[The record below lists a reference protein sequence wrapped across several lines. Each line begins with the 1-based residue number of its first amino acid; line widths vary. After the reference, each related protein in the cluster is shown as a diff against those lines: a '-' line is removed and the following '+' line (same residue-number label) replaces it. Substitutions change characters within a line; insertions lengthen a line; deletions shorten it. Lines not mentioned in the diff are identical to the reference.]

1 MVEEEDIL
9 WLVNNLKMVKDRY
22 ISVDVF
28 RGFTIALMII
38 VNSPGNWGNTF
49 APLLHADW
57 HGITLTDFVYPF
69 FIFIVGV
76 SIVLSNKNK
85 GTSSSTKT
93 ILFRSIKIF
102 SLGVFLGFFT
112 GFMYQVVGSGES
124 FSLSDIRIPGV
135 LQRIALVYLFCAI
148 LYNYT
153 NWVQQLVVML
163 SLLVVYYILMTFVS
177 VPGIGPG
184 VLEPGKNLAAYIDSL
199 LIPGSMWEGTWDPE
213 GILSTLP
220 AIASG
225 IGGML
230 AGYILTTK
238 KTIEN
243 KVIIMYFVGVFCLL
257 DSFVWEWIMPI
268 NKNLW
273 TSTYVMYTTGWAF
286 LMLASSVLL
295 CDILK
300 LDSWFKVG
308 IIFGSNSIAIYA
320 LSQMLTYFAYGMPV
334 FDTSFNGIIYGGMVD
349 LGVYPKI
356 ASLLW
361 AILYAFVCYTV
372 AVYLYRKKIFFRL

>member
-1 MVEEEDIL
+1 MMKE
-9 WLVNNLKMVKDRY
+9 RY

-69 FIFIVGV
+69 FIFIVGL

-102 SLGVFLGFFT
+102 TLGVFLGVFT

-148 LYNYT
+148 LYNYS
-153 NWVQQLVVML
+153 NWVQQLVVMI

-243 KVIIMYFVGVFCLL
+243 KVIIMYFVGVICLL

-286 LMLASSVLL
+286 LILASSVLL

-320 LSQMLTYFAYGMPV
+320 LSQMLTYFAYGMPI

-361 AILYAFVCYTV
+361 AILYAFVCYIV

>member
-1 MVEEEDIL
+1 M
-9 WLVNNLKMVKDRY
+9 WLVNNLKMVQDRY
-22 ISVDVF
+22 ISVDIF

-102 SLGVFLGFFT
+102 TLGVFLGVFT
-112 GFMYQVVGSGES
+112 GFMYQVVGSEES

-257 DSFVWEWIMPI
+257 DSFGWEWIMPI

>member
-1 MVEEEDIL
+1 MMKE
-9 WLVNNLKMVKDRY
+9 RY

-38 VNSPGNWGNTF
+38 VNSPGSWSNTF

-102 SLGVFLGFFT
+102 TLGVFLGVFT

-153 NWVQQLVVML
+153 NWVKQLVVML
-163 SLLVVYYILMTFVS
+163 SLLVLYYILMTFVS

-199 LIPGSMWEGTWDPE
+199 LIPGSMWQGTRDPE
-213 GILSTLP
+213 GI
-220 AIASG
+220 
-225 IGGML
+225 
-230 AGYILTTK
+230 
-238 KTIEN
+238 
-243 KVIIMYFVGVFCLL
+243 
-257 DSFVWEWIMPI
+257 
-268 NKNLW
+268 
-273 TSTYVMYTTGWAF
+273 
-286 LMLASSVLL
+286 
-295 CDILK
+295 
-300 LDSWFKVG
+300 
-308 IIFGSNSIAIYA
+308 
-320 LSQMLTYFAYGMPV
+320 
-334 FDTSFNGIIYGGMVD
+334 
-349 LGVYPKI
+349 
-356 ASLLW
+356 
-361 AILYAFVCYTV
+361 
-372 AVYLYRKKIFFRL
+372 

>member
-1 MVEEEDIL
+1 M
-9 WLVNNLKMVKDRY
+9 MKDRY

-38 VNSPGNWGNTF
+38 VNSPGSWGNTF

-76 SIVLSNKNK
+76 SIVISNKNK

-102 SLGVFLGFFT
+102 SLGVFLGIFT
-112 GFMYQVVGSGES
+112 GFMYQVVGSGLS

-135 LQRIALVYLFCAI
+135 LQRIALVYLSCAI
-148 LYNYT
+148 LYKYS

-163 SLLVVYYILMTFVS
+163 SLLVVYYILMTFIS

-184 VLEPGKNLAAYIDSL
+184 ILEPGKNLAAYIDSL

-243 KVIIMYFVGVFCLL
+243 KVIIMYFVGVICLL
-257 DSFVWEWIMPI
+257 DSYVWEWIMPI

-349 LGVYPKI
+349 FGLYPKI

-372 AVYLYRKKIFFRL
+372 GLYLYRKKIFFRL